1 MNSPQGAPVSLPAL
15 AGERLTRFEDYVAG
29 FRCTFQRSDQLLRFR
44 AYLRGLLECGAR
56 KNVEAIASAAARVMM
71 VEADLCQS
79 LQHFVSNSP
88 WDAGRLFAAV
98 RARAKPDPTAVWVVH
113 DAVFPKKGKHSVGVQ
128 RQFARSVGK
137 KINCQIGVFVTRVG
151 SAGAVPLAARLYL
164 PAAWLRECAE
174 SGAKLLPPEVRAGAT
189 KAQLALALLDE
200 LRAESGALPLAV
212 EPGYAT
218 GEFRDALAPRG
229 LSECPDAAPHLFAA
243 SERLVWLSAQLGLD
257 HFEGRTWHGWHH
269 HVALVFAACAF
280 ALGEA

>member
-1 MNSPQGAPVSLPAL
+1 M
-15 AGERLTRFEDYVAG
+15 
-29 FRCTFQRSDQLLRFR
+29 
-44 AYLRGLLECGAR
+44 RGLLECGAR

-113 DAVFPKKGKHSVGVQ
+113 DAVSPKKGKHSVGVQ

-151 SAGAVPLAARLYL
+151 PAGAVPLAARLYL
-164 PAAWLRECAE
+164 PAARLRECAE

-189 KAQLALALLDE
+189 KGQLALALLDE

-229 LSECPDAAPHLFAA
+229 LTECPDAAPHLFAA
-243 SERLVWLSAQLGLD
+243 SERLVWLNAQLGLD

-280 ALGEA
+280 VLGEA